1 VLEGL
6 EGKVA
11 LVTGAGRGLGR
22 SEALE
27 LARQG
32 VRVVV
37 NDFGRGRFGEDE
49 EGSPAEQ
56 VVEEI
61 RALGGEAVAD
71 HGDVADFEAARAMV
85 HRGIDEWGSLDIVVN
100 NAGFMRDKMIFS
112 MSEDEF
118 DSVIRVHLRGHFSTL
133 HHATAYWREK
143 AKADGSVYGRVINTA
158 SESGFGQGVGQP
170 NYGAAKAGI
179 ISMTVTVALAMQKY
193 GITANA
199 IAPRARTRL
208 TADNNAFASNP
219 VADDAPWDPLG
230 PDNVSPLVAWLAS
243 PAARHVSGNLFVVW
257 GKTVRVMEAPKI
269 AKQFT
274 SDEVWTPESVDAA
287 VSSFFDD
294 RRPVADGIGIDLLSE
309 YWRFGPDGP
318 PQD

>member
-1 VLEGL
+1 MLEGL

-32 VRVVV
+32 VRIVV
-37 NDFGRGRFGEDE
+37 NDFGKGRHGEDE
-49 EGSPAEQ
+49 ADSPAEQ
-56 VVEEI
+56 MVEEI
-61 RALGGEAVAD
+61 RAMGGEAVAD

-85 HRGIDEWGSLDIVVN
+85 QRGVDEWGSLDIVVN
-100 NAGFMRDKMIFS
+100 NAGFMRDRMIFS
-112 MSEDEF
+112 MTEEEF
-118 DSVIRVHLRGHFSTL
+118 DSVVRVHLRGHFCTL
-133 HHATAYWREK
+133 RHATAYWRDR

-179 ISMTVTVALAMQKY
+179 ISMTVTVALSMQKY

-208 TADNNAFASNP
+208 TEDNNAFASNP
-219 VADDAPWDPLG
+219 VAADAEWDPLG

-243 PAARHVSGNLFVVW
+243 PAAGHVSGNLFVVW
-257 GKTVRVMEAPKI
+257 GKTVRVMEAPRI
-269 AKQFT
+269 AAQFT
-274 SDEVWTPESVDAA
+274 TEEPWTPDSVAGT
-287 VSSFFDD
+287 VSPFFDG
-294 RRPVADGIGIDLLSE
+294 RRPVADGIGIDLLSD
-309 YWRFGPDGP
+309 YWRTGPG
-318 PQD
+318 